1 MKRKIKL
8 RDLTAKKWDENNFNI
23 CKSCS
28 SCSDCMFKWVVCAKS
43 NFENS
48 WVNHKEIYND
58 KFLSQEIEIEEPDIL
73 EEVEKEYLSAIIK
86 PFRNRVISVKKVECS
101 NNSYFIN
108 IKVISEL
115 SPSRTENIF
124 LPYFQNEMYKGMESN
139 KEYTLKDLD
148 L

>member
-1 MKRKIKL
+1 MKRKIEL
-8 RDLTAKKWDENNFNI
+8 RDLTKEQWDNFKEKI
-23 CKSCS
+23 CMWHCEKCIFGPTKCFKSC
-28 SCSDCMFKWVVCAKS
+28 
-43 NFENS
+43 NERS
-48 WVNHKEIYND
+48 WINNKDMYSD
-58 KFLSQEIEIEEPDIL
+58 KFLDQEFEIEEPDIL
-73 EEVEKEYLSAIIK
+73 DKKEKEYLSAIIK

-124 LPYFQNEMYKGMESN
+124 LPYFQNEMYKGMEKN
-139 KEYTLKDLD
+139 KKYTLEELD